1 VEGVLYARPL
11 VAFARALDADAPLL
25 GYPRTARR
33 ADGITVHAPE
43 LDGVSGATLWRV
55 QEGTGEGIDCV
66 LHAGGV
72 QVAFKPGAYARGA
85 PFGALQA
92 LAERLVH

>member
-1 VEGVLYARPL
+1 M
-11 VAFARALDADAPLL
+11 
-25 GYPRTARR
+25 
-33 ADGITVHAPE
+33 HAPE

-55 QEGTGEGIDCV
+55 QEDAGEGVDCV

-85 PFGALQA
+85 PIGVLHQ